1 MSSDIRE
8 HIPSVYGSD
17 LGKMVTLQNNSNVLM
32 ALQYFHNQ
40 QGRDYDFLIMLLN
53 ESVTNIIT

>member
-8 HIPSVYGSD
+8 HIPRVYGSD
-17 LGKMVTLQNNSNVLM
+17 LGKMVTLQNNSNGLM
-32 ALQYFHNQ
+32 ALQYFYNQ
-40 QGRDYDFLIMLLN
+40 QDRDYDFLIMLLN

>member
-8 HIPSVYGSD
+8 HIPSVYESD

-32 ALQYFHNQ
+32 ALQYFYNQ